1 MHPGPTKVSPSGT
14 SEASG
19 LRELLAI
26 LPVATVVLDPI
37 GRILVTNA
45 RFDAL
50 PLQRQEN
57 SSDFLI
63 NHVRDEDRGTFAVL
77 QLAALSSRTEITP
90 VELRFTTGDGSP
102 LWMMV
107 HATAMSA
114 EGMPTANLLVQLGDI
129 TELKQRELD
138 LADRESRWNDA
149 LVSSSTGVWDYRIDL
164 GTWYYSNE
172 WRAIRGLAP
181 DDPLPPTTLEWL
193 ELVHPDD
200 HERVLHSVERQK
212 AGDPDYMTFEYRE
225 RHKDG
230 HWVWIECRGAC
241 VAWDSDGKPQ
251 RIIGTD
257 VDITSRKLAEEK
269 IARMSRRLKLAL
281 EVSHIGV
288 FETDFDT
295 GSSDWDD
302 GMMTLFGLEGSQ
314 KMQIGGTWE
323 QMLHPEDA
331 ERVYS
336 KVDHHVANL
345 LPFSDEYRVILKDG
359 SIRYIRSRTLPFID
373 PEGHRKMIGANWDV
387 TADHALHRELERAK
401 TLAEARNAE
410 LEAAKARIEHIAMHD
425 YLTDLPNRR
434 FLDEKLDRFAE
445 NDRATAGGLAVL
457 HIDLDRFKE
466 INDTLG
472 HSAGDMM
479 LKHAAKVLKAN
490 TRGEDFVAR
499 IGGDEFVFLAR
510 FEGSH
515 RKLGQLADRI
525 ISELRKPVSY
535 EGHECR
541 FGASIGIA
549 CELGPEI
556 DARQLLLN
564 ADIALYHAKNRG
576 RNRHEFF
583 SRDSHKHMVDTRRLS
598 DEILRAL
605 ENDEFVPHY
614 QFQFNARTLSIA
626 GAEALARWQHP
637 RQGVLTPDSFLSV
650 AEELG
655 VVPQIDALILEKAL
669 ADFDRWRELGLN
681 VPKISVNV
689 STRRLHDPLLRK
701 KLSTLTFKP
710 GAVSF
715 ELLESIFLDEYD
727 EQAMENLSHLRK
739 LGVDIEIDDFGTGH
753 ASIVSL
759 LRLNP
764 KSLKIDRQ
772 LVRDVTQSTEQ
783 RKLVRSIIDIGRS
796 LNIGVTAE
804 GVETP
809 EHVRILAA
817 LGCDVLQGFGLARPM
832 AFSKTADFITGDT
845 WRRPFQ

>member
-1 MHPGPTKVSPSGT
+1 MHPGSNKVSLSG
-14 SEASG
+14 ASG
-19 LRELLAI
+19 VSNIRELLAG
-26 LPVATVVLDPI
+26 LPMPSIVLDPI
-37 GRILVTNA
+37 GRILATNFH
-45 RFDAL
+45 FDRL
-50 PLQRQEN
+50 PVQREAG
-57 SSDFLI
+57 SADFLI
-63 NHVRDEDRGTFAVL
+63 GYLQDDDRSVFSAL
-77 QLAALSSRTEITP
+77 QLTSLSSKAETHP
-90 VELRFTTGDGSP
+90 LELQFVTDDGSP
-102 LWMMV
+102 LWMMAHV
-107 HATAMSA
+107 KAMTANTVPS
-114 EGMPTANLLVQLGDI
+114 ANLLVQFCDI
-129 TELKQRELD
+129 TQIKKRELD
-138 LADRESRWNDA
+138 LSDRESRWKDA
-149 LVSSSTGVWDYRIDL
+149 LVSSSTGVWDYRQDL

-181 DDPLPPTTLEWL
+181 DDPLPPTTEEWL
-193 ELVHPDD
+193 EFVHPDD
-200 HERVLHSVERQK
+200 RERVVLCVERQK

-241 VAWDSDGKPQ
+241 VDWDEEGAPR

-269 IARMSRRLKLAL
+269 IAHMSRRLKLAL

-288 FETDFDT
+288 FETDFDAGT
-295 GSSDWDD
+295 SDWDD
-302 GMMTLFGLEGSQ
+302 GMMTLFGIKGSQ
-314 KMQIGGTWE
+314 RMQIGGIWE

-331 ERVYS
+331 ERVFS

-345 LPFSDEYRVILKDG
+345 LPFSDEYRVTLEDG
-359 SIRYIRSRTLPFID
+359 SIRYIRSRTLPFVD
-373 PEGHRKMIGANWDV
+373 QDGHRKMIGANWDV
-387 TADHALHRELERAK
+387 TADLALHRELERAK

-434 FLDEKLDRFAE
+434 YLDEKLNSFTEA
-445 NDRATAGGLAVL
+445 ASTTTGGLAVL

-490 TRGEDFVAR
+490 TRVGDFVAR

-510 FEGSH
+510 FEGSQ
-515 RKLGQLADRI
+515 RELAQLADRI

-535 EGHECR
+535 DGHECR

-549 CELGPEI
+549 CELGPEL

-583 SRDSHKHMVDTRRLS
+583 SRDSHRHMVDTRRLS

-614 QFQFNARTLSIA
+614 QFQFNARSLAIA
-626 GAEALARWQHP
+626 GAEALARWKHP
-637 RQGVLTPDSFLSV
+637 RQGLLTPDRFLSV

-655 VVPQIDALILEKAL
+655 VMPQIDALILEKAL
-669 ADFDRWRELGLN
+669 ADFEKWRALGLS

-689 STRRLHDPLLRK
+689 STRRLHDPQLRK
-701 KLSTLTFKP
+701 KLGTLTFDP
-710 GAVSF
+710 GTLSF

-727 EQAMENLSHLRK
+727 QQAMENLDHLRK
-739 LGVDIEIDDFGTGH
+739 LGVDLEIDDFGTGH

-832 AFSKTADFITGDT
+832 AFSKTADFIAGET
-845 WRRPFQ
+845 WRRPFS